1 MVQRG
6 RPRSER
12 ARSAILRAAR
22 ELLEQSPYPAVT
34 IESIAARAGASKA
47 TIYRWWPNKAAVVT
61 DCFLELIAPEV
72 HFVDTGS
79 VREDL
84 RREMQRLA
92 QVLASESGGIIA
104 ALIAE
109 GQSDPESARSFR
121 EHWISRRREE
131 TRRALRRGVERGEL
145 RPDIDF
151 EVAIDALYGPIYW
164 RLLAGHIPL
173 EEEFVDALVDHVM
186 RGLYAP
192 RETSPGG

>member
-12 ARSAILRAAR
+12 VRSAILRAAR
-22 ELLEQSPYPAVT
+22 DLVERNPYPAVT
-34 IESIAARAGASKA
+34 IEAIAARAGASKA

-72 HFVDTGS
+72 HLVDTGS
-79 VREDL
+79 AREDL
-84 RREMQRLA
+84 RQEMRRLA
-92 QVLASESGGIIA
+92 QVLASESGSIIA

-131 TRRALRRGVERGEL
+131 SRQALRRGVERGEL

-151 EVAIDALYGPIYW
+151 EVTIDALYGPIYW
-164 RLLAGHIPL
+164 RLLAGHVPL
-173 EEEFVDALVDHVM
+173 EEGFVDALVDHVM
-186 RGLYAP
+186 RGLEA
-192 RETSPGG
+192 SPVG